1 MRRSRAKT
9 GWGRN
14 ASWVLVAATLGLS
27 LAPPAHAQA
36 PDEPSLA
43 DKETARELFREGD
56 EKFREG
62 DYDAALKAFAA
73 ADDIMG
79 VPTTGVER
87 ARTLM
92 NLGRLLEATE
102 HLQRIMRI
110 PSEPGENEIQK
121 TARHEAAT
129 MLEEVRSR
137 IPSLRV
143 VVEGDGGEVAM
154 FVDGVEVPPS
164 AHDFPRKV
172 DPGEHEVR
180 IAAPGFRPEERTV
193 QIDERQEEVVT
204 ITLTA
209 VDGGAAVV
217 DPWTDGADV
226 DDGDGEGVNGYAVMM
241 WTGFAFSAAG
251 AIAGTVTGVMSI
263 AKAKDLESDEK
274 CGGPQCS
281 QTFIDE
287 RDSALPIAHVSTAS
301 FAVAGLGAT
310 IGTIGL
316 LLYVSDD
323 DESAG
328 DAATVTPVIG
338 PTTIGISG
346 TF

>member
-1 MRRSRAKT
+1 M
-9 GWGRN
+9 
-14 ASWVLVAATLGLS
+14 S
-27 LAPPAHAQA
+27 LAPPVGAQTA
-36 PDEPSLA
+36 DEPSLA

-56 EKFREG
+56 EKFRAGRYE
-62 DYDAALKAFAA
+62 AALKAFAA

-92 NLGRLLEATE
+92 KLGQLLEATE

-121 TARHEAAT
+121 TARQEAAT

-143 VVEGDGGEVAM
+143 VVEGGGGAEVAM

-172 DPGEHEVR
+172 DPGEHQVR
-180 IAAPGFRPEERTV
+180 VVVPGFRPEEREV
-193 QIDERQEEVVT
+193 RVDEEQEEVVT

-209 VDGGAAVV
+209 VDDDAPVV
-217 DPWTDGADV
+217 DPWKDDV
-226 DDGDGEGVNGYAVMM
+226 EAGEGDGSGVDGYAVMM
-241 WTGFAFSAAG
+241 WTGFAFAAAG

-263 AKAKDLESDEK
+263 AKAKDLESEEK

-281 QTFIDE
+281 QEYIDE
-287 RDSALPIAHVSTAS
+287 RDDALPIAHVSTAS
-301 FAVAGLGAT
+301 FAVAGVGAA

-316 LLYVSDD
+316 ILYVGD
-323 DESAG
+323 DEPSG
-328 DAATVTPVIG
+328 DAATITPLIG
-338 PTTIGISG
+338 PMSLGLSG

>member
-1 MRRSRAKT
+1 M
-9 GWGRN
+9 
-14 ASWVLVAATLGLS
+14 AALGLTLGLS
-27 LAPPAHAQA
+27 LPHSALAQP

-92 NLGRLLEATE
+92 KLQKLLEATE

-121 TARHEAAT
+121 TARQEAAK

-143 VVEGDGGEVAM
+143 VVEGDGGADVAM
-154 FVDGVEVPPS
+154 FVDDVEVPPS

-172 DPGEHEVR
+172 DPGAHEVR
-180 IAAPGFRPEERTV
+180 VIVPGFRPEERTV
-193 QIDERQEEVVT
+193 TVDEQQEEVLT
-204 ITLTA
+204 ITLTP
-209 VDGGAAVV
+209 VDGEAPVV
-217 DPWTDGADV
+217 DPWKGGSEADEGDGA
-226 DDGDGEGVNGYAVMM
+226 GVNGYAVMM
-241 WTGFAFSAAG
+241 WTGFAFAAAG
-251 AIAGTVTGVMSI
+251 AIAGTVTGAMSI
-263 AKAKDLESDEK
+263 AKAKDLESADK
-274 CGGPQCS
+274 CDGPKCS
-281 QTFIDE
+281 QKHIDE
-287 RDSALPIAHVSTAS
+287 RDGALPIAHVSTAS
-301 FAVAGLGAT
+301 FAVAGVGAA

-316 LLYVSDD
+316 FLYLGD
-323 DESAG
+323 DERA
-328 DAATVTPVIG
+328 DTAVVTPVIG
-338 PTTIGISG
+338 PTSIGVAG
-346 TF
+346 RF